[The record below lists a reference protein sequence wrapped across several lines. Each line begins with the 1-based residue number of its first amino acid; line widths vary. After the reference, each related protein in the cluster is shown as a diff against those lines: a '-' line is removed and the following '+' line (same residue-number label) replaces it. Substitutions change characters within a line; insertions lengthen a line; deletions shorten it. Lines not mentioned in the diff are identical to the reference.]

1 MRVTFVVPRY
11 GVEIIGGA
19 ETAARLLAEHL
30 VARQGWDVDVLATCA
45 QDFVTWAD
53 HYPPGEET
61 VNGVRVRRFASA
73 QGRDPSFHPLSAGL
87 LADPGRASVEDAER
101 WLDLQGP
108 ISPGLVE
115 AAVTSSPDVFVFYPY
130 LYHPT
135 VRVIGRVCRPAILH
149 PAAHDEPALR
159 LPIFPD
165 VFAAADAIVFQTE
178 AERALVQGL
187 FPVATTPQ
195 LLLGL
200 GVDEPG
206 DHPVPPGGGT
216 TVPDVPYLLCLGRV
230 DRHKGAH
237 LLATLFASYKRR
249 RPGPMRLVLAGPVVD
264 APPAH
269 PEVDVVGPVEEAE
282 KWELLRHAVALVSPS
297 PWEAFSLVVAE
308 AWSAGRPVLVN
319 AACAATVEH
328 CARSGGG
335 LVFGGYGQFEV
346 AVDRLAGDGAFA
358 GELGTRGRAYVEGRF
373 RWPVVVDRYA
383 RFVTEV
389 ARLPRAVG
397 ARNPDRSVKERS

>member
-1 MRVTFVVPRY
+1 MRITFVVPRY
-11 GVEIIGGA
+11 GVEVIGGA

-30 VARQGWDVDVLATCA
+30 VARQGWEIDVLTTCA

-53 HYPPGEET
+53 HYPPGEEV
-61 VNGVRVRRFASA
+61 VNGVRVRRFTSDH
-73 QGRDPSFHPLSAGL
+73 GRDPSFHPLSAGL
-87 LADPGRASVEDAER
+87 LADPGRASLDDAER

-108 ISPGLVE
+108 VSSGLVE
-115 AAVTSSPDVFVFYPY
+115 AAASSSPDAFVFYPY

-135 VRVIGRVCRPAILH
+135 ARVIGRVGRPAILH

-159 LPIFPD
+159 LPVFPD
-165 VFAAADAIVFQTE
+165 VFAAADALVFQTE

-206 DHPVPPGGGT
+206 DHPLPSSAASG
-216 TVPDVPYLLCLGRV
+216 VPDAPYLLCLGRV

-237 LLATLFASYKRR
+237 LLVSLFASYKRR
-249 RPGPMRLVLAGPVVD
+249 RPGPLRLVVAGPVVD
-264 APPAH
+264 APPDH
-269 PEVDVVGPVEEAE
+269 PEVDLLGPVGEVE
-282 KWELLRHAVALVSPS
+282 KWQLLQHAVALVSPS
-297 PWEAFSLVVAE
+297 SWEAFSLVVAE

-328 CARSGGG
+328 CHRSGGG
-335 LVFGGYGQFEV
+335 LVFGGYGQFEA
-346 AVDRLAGDGAFA
+346 AVDRLTADGGFA
-358 GELGTRGRAYVEGRF
+358 TGLGARGRAYVEGRF

-383 RFVTEV
+383 RFVESV
-389 ARLPRAVG
+389 ARRRRAGVG
-397 ARNPDRSVKERS
+397 PGRNGAVKDRR